1 MTQQTDPETIRI
13 DEPIVCTI
21 PTGKANDQLVEWAD
35 LQHRASNVIAVDGG
49 VRMTL
54 PATMSDQVRYLVRR
68 EASCCAFLTLD
79 ITVVDDDLILEV
91 TAANPDALPVISMLA
106 GIALP

>member
-1 MTQQTDPETIRI
+1 MTQQTRQATPST
-13 DEPIVCTI
+13 DEPIVCTM
-21 PTGKANDQLVEWAD
+21 PTGEADEQLVEWAD
-35 LQHRASNVIAVDGG
+35 LQHRATNVSAVDRG

-54 PATMSDQVRYLVRR
+54 PASMASQVRDLVRR

-79 ITVVDDDLILEV
+79 ITVEDDDLILEV